1 MISTTF
7 FMSLTMKR
15 KLEAIVGKDC
25 GMLQKKVKKI
35 IEKSD
40 IQCLTVKAGRT

>member
-7 FMSLTMKR
+7 FMSVTMKR

-25 GMLQKKVKKI
+25 GMLHKRVKKI

-40 IQCLTVKAGRT
+40 I